1 MTGRPGRTRTTRE
14 WRSRYHAGMTDP
26 APGRSPWRGF
36 LVNLSL
42 VTLLA
47 VLVVFT
53 GLAVT
58 DQRAIEAEL
67 KTRGRSLVDVVVLTR
82 KWNAEHGGVF
92 VVKRTGTVSNPYL
105 ERPDRTGDDGTV
117 YTMKNPAL
125 MARELSELAE
135 RQSSFR
141 FRVTSLRPVNPENAP
156 DAFEREALERFE
168 RGETELAAREVRRGE
183 PWFRYMVPLRVEESC
198 LPCHAKRGYRVGDVR
213 GGISVSFSMAEAQ
226 AAIHRTRWTVL
237 ALFFA
242 TGALLVLVLWRLVAG
257 LRARLAAAERRVHE
271 LARTDDLT
279 GIANRRHLG
288 ERLRDERGRAA
299 RYGRPLSLALVD
311 VDHFKKVNDA
321 YGHDAGD
328 AVLREVARTVA
339 GAMREPDLLGRWGG
353 EELLAI
359 LPETDGAGARA
370 LGERL
375 RAAVEALRVDHGGTP
390 HGVTVSVGVATWT
403 PSAPGAETPGEDALL
418 KRADEALY
426 RAKAAGRNRVEG

>member
-1 MTGRPGRTRTTRE
+1 
-14 WRSRYHAGMTDP
+14 MTDP

-53 GLAVT
+53 GLAVS

-67 KTRGRSLVDVVVLTR
+67 RTRGRSLVDVVVLAR

-105 ERPDRTGDDGTV
+105 ERPDRTGDDGTL

-125 MARELSELAE
+125 MAREISELAE
-135 RQSSFR
+135 REGAFR
-141 FRVTSLRPVNPENAP
+141 FRITSLRPLNPDNAP

-168 RGETELAAREVRRGE
+168 RGATEMAAREVRRGE
-183 PWFRYMVPLRVEESC
+183 PWFRYMAPLRVEESC
-198 LPCHAKRGYRVGDVR
+198 LACHAKQGYRVGDVR

-237 ALFFA
+237 ALFFV

-257 LRARLAAAERRVHE
+257 LRARLAAAELRIQE

-279 GIANRRHLG
+279 GIANRRYLG
-288 ERLRDERGRAA
+288 ERLREERARAA
-299 RYGRPLSLALVD
+299 RYGRPLSVALVD
-311 VDHFKKVNDA
+311 VDHFKTVNDA
-321 YGHDAGD
+321 HGHAAGD
-328 AVLREVARTVA
+328 AVLRGVARTVT
-339 GAMREPDLLGRWGG
+339 GSLRDCDLLGRWGG

-359 LPETDGAGARA
+359 LPETDAAGARSLA
-370 LGERL
+370 QRL
-375 RAAVEALRVDHGGTP
+375 RAAVEALRVAHDGRP
-390 HGVTVSVGVATWT
+390 HGVTVSVGIATWA
-403 PSAPGAETPGEDALL
+403 PAGPGAHDPGDDALL